1 MAHFIRVGGQIF
13 GPFDESQLLEMKS
26 KGKISRSTE
35 ISENKRDWQA
45 AETCAFLYANAAPQ
59 QSQPSSSPSS
69 SSVNDLVGRFRRANA
84 RAQYEEP
91 VPEQTDA
98 DLECDLMFEV
108 RVNGKRATVTKSK
121 LFELARTGAILPDDL
136 VIIDGTK
143 VYADT
148 IRGIAFGNAS
158 SMNAPPPPE
167 SALEIRTRLS
177 SSLGKSVSAELS
189 DDPPYQENE
198 SVMDKLRN
206 TYQLLFRRSDT
217 SDESDSIPRG
227 SKIVIACCIL
237 GILCLIGVG
246 YFFMN
251 IEWNNHGTINITG
264 TVTLDGEP
272 LSGVSVILHPHDA
285 NGSVAGGITRRG
297 GRFTVTT
304 DVVFDPTDP
313 LRGTARMVSGALPG
327 VYDITFHKLAD
338 SNPAGALTPGERRAP
353 EHLVPQRYGDTE
365 TSGKS
370 ITIERGGQRAFIF
383 PLTRQVP

>member
-1 MAHFIRVGGQIF
+1 MAYFIRVGGQIF
-13 GPFDESQLLEMKS
+13 GPFEESQLLDMKS

-45 AETCAFLYANAAPQ
+45 AETCAFLYANTAAPQ

-84 RAQYEEP
+84 RTQYEEP
-91 VPEQTDA
+91 APEQTDA

-198 SVMDKLRN
+198 SLMDRLRN

-272 LSGVSVILHPHDA
+272 VSGVSVILIPRDE
-285 NGSVAGGITRRG
+285 NGSVAGGISRRG

-304 DVVFDPTDP
+304 DVVIDAADP
-313 LRGTARMVSGALPG
+313 LRGTARNVSGALPG
-327 VYDITFHKLAD
+327 VYDVTFYKLAD
-338 SNPAGALTPGERRAP
+338 SNLGAPGDRRAP
-353 EHLVPQRYGDTE
+353 EYLVPQRYGSAE
-365 TSGKS
+365 TSGWS
-370 ITIERGGQRAFIF
+370 ITVERGGPRTFMF
-383 PLTRQVP
+383 PLTTQQP